1 VTGRR
6 GCLGRLVLLVLLAW
20 PIGELAQIVAWSDT
34 TTGGLFLVVLT
45 LLVIGGSAPRGS
57 SGTVRIVR
65 APAAP
70 EPSLA
75 STPGDRIG
83 PRSNASLG
91 SPSSRPGRTL
101 TRGGVPRARDPL
113 PARLRFRILG
123 RDGFR
128 CRYCGRP
135 GDAPGVVL
143 HVDHVVPV
151 AAGGTTSEDNLR
163 TACEECNLGKGTRAV
178 VASER

>member
-1 VTGRR
+1 M
-6 GCLGRLVLLVLLAW
+6 
-20 PIGELAQIVAWSDT
+20 
-34 TTGGLFLVVLT
+34 
-45 LLVIGGSAPRGS
+45 
-57 SGTVRIVR
+57 VR

-83 PRSNASLG
+83 PRSNESLG
-91 SPSSRPGRTL
+91 PPSSRPGRTL
-101 TRGGVPRARDPL
+101 ARGGVPRARDRI
-113 PARLRFRILG
+113 PAQLRFRILQ

-143 HVDHVVPV
+143 HVDHLVPL
-151 AAGGTTSEDNLR
+151 AGGGAGSEDNLR
-163 TACEECNLGKGTRAV
+163 TAGEDCNLGKGTRAV